1 MKVDSQ
7 IGILIIA
14 VNFPLESFDQMQL
27 TEDKIYPKVE
37 CRDYLSQWLSNGDP
51 LTWGAIT

>member
-1 MKVDSQ
+1 
-7 IGILIIA
+7 
-14 VNFPLESFDQMQL
+14 MQL

-37 CRDYLSQWLSNGDP
+37 YRDYLSQWLSNGDP